1 VRSTLKKDTEF
12 NYIHYNMSSLQDM
25 SALEN
30 YLAGNG
36 ANQSSLV
43 TFFGQFYH
51 LVNREKDRGKS
62 LIYDNQQATADNVRK
77 AFEENED
84 LLYVLVAAFTQSGKT
99 GAMIALIKYFIVNEL
114 VTSKNVFII
123 TGLSDVLWKTQTKDR
138 CPEIIHSNVFHLNN
152 LNGTFKN
159 AVVNKKD
166 ILILIDELHIA
177 CESGDNPQTMAKVFE
192 EIGLSNPDFCY
203 DNNIKFVEFSATP
216 GKVLKDRKKTAERFR
231 IIKDTPSSNYVGPRE
246 LLNNGQ
252 LHPIT
257 DLTDYKNVVELIE
270 FIKSTYRDDYRY
282 HFIRLPTKTMKQHGV
297 MDHVKDISTV
307 NGNMFDNTLMEFHG
321 NGNIDTLDVLL
332 GNKPTKH
339 RFIFL
344 KNMIGCAKTIED
356 KQHIG
361 VWFSRYVKKSNG
373 STVIQ
378 DLRLTGYDVPSD
390 VHVFCDVKTVK
401 RYLKWWDS
409 NFETPF
415 DETSRASRGLD
426 QWAIDLINREI
437 EPLRTTNLRWFIF
450 DSRENASRFVESN
463 FTHIDYKMGGAQYKA
478 NGENERNK
486 TAKELAVSQYQL
498 SKSKNRFKRIVC
510 GSDDKYAVYWDGDN
524 SDAPMEIVATHLAS
538 ESSE

>member
-1 VRSTLKKDTEF
+1 MSIIQDIPMLEATIAHAGAKRRSVFKFLTEF
-12 NYIHYNMSSLQDM
+12 YDLND
-25 SALEN
+25 
-30 YLAGNG
+30 
-36 ANQSSLV
+36 
-43 TFFGQFYH
+43 
-51 LVNREKDRGKS
+51 REEMRGKS
-62 LIYDNQQATADNVRK
+62 MIYDNQQTTADNVRK

-99 GAMIALIKYFIVNEL
+99 GAMIALIKYYIVNTL
-114 VTSKNVFII
+114 VPPENVIII
-123 TGLSDVLWKTQTKDR
+123 TGLSDVLWKEQTKDR

-159 AVVNKKD
+159 MVRGKKD
-166 ILILIDELHIA
+166 VLILIDELHIA
-177 CESGDNPQTMAKVFE
+177 CEAGDKPQTLAKVFE
-192 EIGLSNPDFCY
+192 EVGLSNPDYCY
-203 DNNIKFVEFSATP
+203 ENNIKFVEFSATP
-216 GKVLKDRKKTAERFR
+216 GKVLRDRKTTEERFH
-231 IIKDTPSSNYVGPRE
+231 IIKDTPPTNYVGPRQ
-246 LLNNGQ
+246 LLTNGQ
-252 LHPIT
+252 LRPIT
-257 DLTDYKNVVELIE
+257 DLTDHMNVTRLMR
-270 FIKSTYRDDYRY
+270 FIKDIYGHDYKY
-282 HFIRLPTKTMKQHGV
+282 HFIRLPTKTVKQDKV
-297 MDHVKDISTV
+297 MECVKRIST
-307 NGNMFDNTLMEFHG
+307 NFGNMFDNTLMEFHG

-390 VHVFCDVKTVK
+390 VYIFCDVDIV
-401 RYLKWWDS
+401 RNYLAWWDS
-409 NFETPF
+409 NFEIPF
-415 DETSRASRGLD
+415 NETGGVSRGLD
-426 QWAIDLINREI
+426 QWAIDLINRETD
-437 EPLRTTNLRWFIF
+437 PLRTTNLKWFIF
-450 DSRENASRFVESN
+450 DTRGNAVHFIESN
-463 FTHIDYKMGGAQYKA
+463 FKHINYKMGSARYKA
-478 NGENERNK
+478 NGENECNK